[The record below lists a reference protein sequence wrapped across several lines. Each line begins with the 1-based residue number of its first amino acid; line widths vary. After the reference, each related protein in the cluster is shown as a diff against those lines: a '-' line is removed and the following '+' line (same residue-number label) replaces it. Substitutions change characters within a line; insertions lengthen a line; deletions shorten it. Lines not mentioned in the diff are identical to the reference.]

1 MRCTFLAAEVP
12 DPCPRLDPERGCL
25 DCHEAIEERAAIL
38 EFGQAFSGCSD
49 PALPPQSEHA
59 TCATREEADRLA
71 RQQAAEAMRRASAQ
85 RELFEPG
92 ET

>member
-1 MRCTFLAAEVP
+1 MMCATLTSEVP
-12 DPCPRLDPERGCL
+12 TPCPRIQAGSCEPCREDL
-25 DCHEAIEERAAIL
+25 IMRASVL

-49 PALPPQSEHA
+49 PSLPATSERA
-59 TCATREEADRLA
+59 TCATRDEADRLA
-71 RQQAAEAMRRASAQ
+71 REQAVEAMRRASAQ